1 MSDNQAQSKKERSFV
16 DWALRPRKKPFIT
29 PDHPLADVFSRV
41 LGAGLLTTSG
51 SEKKSKSNFP
61 KQEI

>member
-1 MSDNQAQSKKERSFV
+1 MSDNQSLSKKEKSLE

-29 PDHPLADVFSRV
+29 SKHPLADVFSRV

-51 SEKKSKSNFP
+51 SEKKSKPNS
-61 KQEI
+61 